1 MSQSYRDHVHQLAN
15 NALTIFYRTVN
26 ATTGRRQF
34 LSEVKVIDHTSSV
47 TVSNYSPTEYCVRK
61 PANCNPASWTSAE
74 PLMIFLYLYAN
85 WTDYGGSEARNEIWS
100 DWLKYARLAYFTYKN
115 HRIPVEKREYFIA
128 DELFKYLFLP
138 YLDSPVCNR
147 LYVNA
152 QRVVTLYSKIN
163 GYPGLFGRSLNVM
176 KSYET
181 DWKIMY
187 PGIQELSF
195 NKPDRHNA
203 VMPHAAFPLMLHP
216 ESRSYGIVWYANML
230 NSTRSQTTVGAL
242 DAIEMTGKINLLF

>member
-61 PANCNPASWTSAE
+61 LANCNPAIWTSAE

-100 DWLKYARLAYFTYKN
+100 DWLKDARLAYFTYKN
-115 HRIPVEKREYFIA
+115 HRIPVEKRNYFIA

-163 GYPGLFGRSLNVM
+163 GYPGLFGRSLNPIE
-176 KSYET
+176 SFET
-181 DWKIMY
+181 DWKTMLS
-187 PGIQELSF
+187 GIQELSF
-195 NKPDRHNA
+195 NKPDQHNA

-242 DAIEMTGKINLLF
+242 DAIKMTGKINLLL